1 MVTDQSMGVVAR
13 GLAKAF
19 GSTEVLRGLDLDV
32 APGEVVALLGP
43 NGAGKTTTLG
53 ILTTLLEGDRGEA
66 TVGGFDVA
74 SEPEAVRSVIAVTG
88 QASAVDAM
96 LTGAEN
102 LRMIARLRGLGR
114 GEANRAVEESLA
126 ESGLADAGGRRVGA
140 YSGGMRRKLDLAL
153 GLIAPTRVL
162 FLDEPTT
169 GLDTRARSWLWG
181 RVRQAAAEGA
191 AVLVTTQYLEEADHL
206 ADRVVILHG
215 GVAVANDTPAA
226 LKASVASPRLEL
238 EGPDGVVSH
247 HTDGTVASVRD
258 LLVGRP
264 DALTVT
270 VRRPTLDDVFL
281 DLTEELP
288 A

>member
-1 MVTDQSMGVVAR
+1 VANEQSMGVVAR
-13 GLAKAF
+13 GLTKAF
-19 GSTEVLRGLDLDV
+19 GATGVLRGLDLDV

-53 ILTTLLEGDRGEA
+53 VLTTLIGADTGEA
-66 TVGGFDVA
+66 TVGGYDVA
-74 SEPEAVRSVIAVTG
+74 SEADGVRSVIGVTG

-114 GEANRAVEESLA
+114 GEANRAVSESLA
-126 ESGLADAGGRRVGA
+126 ESGLADVANRRVGD

-169 GLDTRARSWLWG
+169 GLDTRARTWLWG
-181 RVRQAAAEGA
+181 RVRHAAAEGA

-206 ADRVVILHG
+206 ADRVVILNG
-215 GVAVANDTPAA
+215 GVAVANDTPAT

-238 EGPDGVVSH
+238 DGPGGIASH
-247 HTDGTVASVRD
+247 HTDGTVGSVRA
-258 LLVGRP
+258 LLAGMP
-264 DALTVT
+264 DGHLVT

-281 DLTEELP
+281 DLTEEVS

>member
-1 MVTDQSMGVVAR
+1 MAVGLSAGVVAR
-13 GLAKAF
+13 ELSKDF
-19 GSTEVLRGLDLDV
+19 GSTRVLRGLDLDV

-53 ILTTLLEGDRGEA
+53 ILTTLLVADGGEA

-74 SEPEAVRSVIAVTG
+74 TQAEDVRSVIAVTG

-102 LRMIARLRGLGR
+102 LRMIGRLRGLSR
-114 GEANRAVEESLA
+114 AEASRATAEALT
-126 ESGLADAGGRRVGA
+126 ESGLVEAADRRVSG

-169 GLDTRARSWLWG
+169 GLDTRARAWLWG
-181 RVRQAAAEGA
+181 RVRAAAVEGA

-206 ADRVVILHG
+206 ADRVVILHS

-238 EGPDGVVSH
+238 ARHDGVTSR
-247 HTDGTVASVRD
+247 HTDGTVGSVRA
-258 LLVGRP
+258 LLEGEP
-264 DALTVT
+264 DSVAVT

-281 DLTEELP
+281 DLTEEVK

>member
-1 MVTDQSMGVVAR
+1 MAVDQSAGVVAR
-13 GLAKAF
+13 GLSKDF
-19 GSTEVLRGLDLDV
+19 GSTRVLRGLDLDV

-53 ILTTLLEGDRGEA
+53 ILTTLLVPDGGEA
-66 TVGGFDVA
+66 TVGGYDVA
-74 SEPEAVRSVIAVTG
+74 NQADDVRSVIAVTG

-102 LRMIARLRGLGR
+102 LRMIGRLRGLSR
-114 GEANRAVEESLA
+114 AEASRASAEALA
-126 ESGLADAGGRRVGA
+126 ESGLVEAADRRVSG

-181 RVRQAAAEGA
+181 RVRAAAMEGA

-215 GVAVANDTPAA
+215 GVAVANDTPTA

-238 EGPDGVVSH
+238 ARHGGVTSH
-247 HTDGTVASVRD
+247 HTDGTVGSVRA
-258 LLVGRP
+258 LLEGEPEDV
-264 DALTVT
+264 AVT

-281 DLTEELP
+281 DLTEEVT